1 MLSQEDLGELNGPLS
16 ISIATRNAE
25 LRPHFARGFG
35 IRLNDDQTQLTVMVP
50 KAVAK
55 ECLDDIE
62 DNGLIATTVAHMS
75 SFRTRQFKGKVKQI
89 ADCSDEDYE
98 LMKRIREAGSE
109 TSRLFFSPEAGDGWG
124 KYLLKP
130 GVAITFELSELFEQS
145 PGAKAGEKLK

>member
-35 IRLNDDQTQLTVMVP
+35 VRLNEDQTHLTVMVP

-55 ECLDDIE
+55 DCLDDIE
-62 DNGLIATTVAHMS
+62 NNRLIATTVAHMS
-75 SFRTRQFKGKVKQI
+75 SFKTRQFKGTVKRI
-89 ADCSDEDYE
+89 ADCSEEDYE
-98 LMKRIREAGSE
+98 LMKGIRDAGSE
-109 TSRLFFSPEAGDGWG
+109 TSRLFFGSDAGVGWG
-124 KYLLKP
+124 KYRLKP
-130 GVAITFELSELFEQS
+130 GIAITFELSELFEQS